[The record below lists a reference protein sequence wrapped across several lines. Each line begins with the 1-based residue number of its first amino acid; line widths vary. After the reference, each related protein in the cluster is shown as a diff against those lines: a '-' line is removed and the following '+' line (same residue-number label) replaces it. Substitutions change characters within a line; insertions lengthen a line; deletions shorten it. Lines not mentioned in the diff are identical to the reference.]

1 MNTMLRRFAF
11 LALIAPAFAQ
21 LSPSGTWAAHAVN
34 EYQVMANITYLVANN
49 YENKLDIY
57 HRRDATT
64 PQPTVIFIH
73 GGGWVGGSKETSQM
87 ALMPWLEMG
96 WNVVNIEYRLG
107 RISLAPAAVEDC
119 LCALRWVAAHAKEYH
134 IDTGR
139 LVVTGESAGG
149 HLALT
154 TGMIPESAG
163 LDRECPGVPLP
174 KVAAIVNWYG
184 ITDVVDLLDGA
195 NQKSYAVAWLGSMP
209 NREEIARRV
218 SPLTYVRS
226 DLPPTLT
233 IHGDADPTVP
243 YTHALRLTEALS
255 KADVP
260 NQLLTI
266 PGGHH
271 GGFTPEERTRIFTTI
286 RDFLAKYNL
295 PVMATN
301 PYPRE
306 KELALGRGLAADVER
321 RYKVLDDP
329 GVTDR
334 VIGIAQ
340 NLAQHASLTFPVTVK
355 VLDNSEV
362 RASVLPGG
370 FIYVTRALLSRYQ
383 TEPQLAAVLAHQ
395 IAHVA
400 AQRPASIGPFLMGGP
415 LGICTRYADGPVPQ
429 AWRAQAQSNE
439 VEADALARDYLRDA
453 GYPLTPGV

>member
-1 MNTMLRRFAF
+1 MNTMLRCFAF
-11 LALIAPAFAQ
+11 LTLIAPAFAQ
-21 LSPSGTWAAHAVN
+21 LSPSATWAAHAVN
-34 EYQVMANITYLVANN
+34 EYQVTANITYLVANN
-49 YENKLDIY
+49 YEDKLDIY

-73 GGGWVGGSKETSQM
+73 GGGWVGGSKENSQM
-87 ALMPWLEMG
+87 SLMPWLEMG
-96 WNVVNIEYRLG
+96 WTVVNVEYRLG

-119 LCALRWVAAHAKEYH
+119 LCALRWVAAHAKDYH
-134 IDTGR
+134 IDTSR

-154 TGMIPESAG
+154 TGMISESAG

-209 NREEIARRV
+209 NREEIARRL

-226 DLPPTLT
+226 GLPPILT

-243 YTHALRLTEALS
+243 YTHALRLKEALS

-295 PVMATN
+295 PVMAAN
-301 PYPRE
+301 PYSRG
-306 KELALGRGLAADVER
+306 KELALRKALVIDVEH
-321 RYKVLDDP
+321 RYKVMDDP
-329 GVTDR
+329 GITDH
-334 VIGIAQ
+334 VDGIAQ
-340 NLAQHASLTFPVTVK
+340 SLAQHASLEFPLTVK
-355 VLDNSEV
+355 VLDDSEAV
-362 RASVLPGG
+362 ASVLPGG
-370 FIYVTRALLSRYQ
+370 FLYVTTGLLSRYR
-383 TEPQLAAVLAHQ
+383 TEPQLAAVLAHE

-400 AQRPASIGPFLMGGP
+400 AGRHSLIGLTFMGGP
-415 LGICTRYADGPVPQ
+415 LGICTRYADALMPQ
-429 AWRAQAQSNE
+429 ARRAQAMRDE
-439 VEADALARDYLRDA
+439 EDADVLAHDYLREA
-453 GYPLTPGV
+453 GYPLTPGA